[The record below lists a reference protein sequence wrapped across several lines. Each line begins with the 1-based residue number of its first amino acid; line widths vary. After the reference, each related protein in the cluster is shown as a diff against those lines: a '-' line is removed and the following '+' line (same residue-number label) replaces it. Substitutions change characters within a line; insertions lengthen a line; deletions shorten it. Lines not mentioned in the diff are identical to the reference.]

1 MSLLH
6 TPLKS
11 KAEAPNV
18 YGHKNSKNFLTKS
31 WKTYPSFHYLCAV
44 KCNYVTSAAPNG
56 GFLQAT
62 QACNELIY
70 KQKDIYGIFFI
81 DAGVGYRP
89 RNSQH
94 SDYLQR

>member
-1 MSLLH
+1 MAHSMSQKVSLRNLR
-6 TPLKS
+6 
-11 KAEAPNV
+11 
-18 YGHKNSKNFLTKS
+18 HKNSKNFLTKS

-44 KCNYVTSAAPNG
+44 ECDYRNRAAPKWVEKG
-56 GFLQAT
+56 SAEVR
-62 QACNELIY
+62 NELIY

-81 DAGVGYRP
+81 DAGVGHRP